1 MRSFRGYGDMARR
14 AAHRRSFEALESVAE
29 RSPDAIVITDA
40 RGVIEFVNPAFE
52 ALTGYARSEAVGLTP
67 AIVSSGQHGT
77 DFYSNLWS
85 TICAGAVFRGIFSNR
100 RKNGEL
106 FREDEVIVPFADG
119 SGHITHFV
127 SAGRDAS
134 ARVRNIDRLM
144 HQATHD
150 SLTDLPNRS
159 LFLDRLGQALKYA
172 SRRREG
178 FTLAIAD
185 IDRFKTINDTLG
197 HAAGDAVL
205 QAVGARLQQ
214 YVRDVDTVA
223 RLGGDEFGLILV
235 DVGDPA
241 GAARAFEKM
250 LMAFRA
256 PVSVEER
263 AVQVSLS
270 IGACM
275 FPADADSETALL
287 RRADAAMYAAK
298 RQGGNGYSFFGAA
311 ALQRRETQLPLWEAP
326 VADVIDER
334 RSFFGV
340 AQ

>member
-1 MRSFRGYGDMARR
+1 MARR
-14 AAHRRSFEALESVAE
+14 AAHRRRFEALESIAE
-29 RSPDAIVITDA
+29 RSSDAIVITDA

-52 ALTGYARSEAVGLTP
+52 ALTGFTRSEAVGLTP
-67 AIVSSGQHGT
+67 AIVRSGQHGE

-85 TICAGAVFRGIFSNR
+85 TIRAGAVFRGVFSNR

-106 FREDEVIVPFADG
+106 FREDEVIIPFADS
-119 SGHITHFV
+119 SGQITHFV

-134 ARVRNIDRLM
+134 TRVRNIDRLM

-159 LFLDRLGQALKYA
+159 LFLDRLGQAMKYA
-172 SRRREG
+172 LRRREG

-185 IDRFKTINDTLG
+185 IDRFKAVNDTLG

-214 YVRDVDTVA
+214 FVREVDTVA

-235 DVGDPA
+235 DVGEPSS
-241 GAARAFEKM
+241 AAKVFEKM
-250 LMAFRA
+250 LMAFRT
-256 PVSVEER
+256 PVKVEER

-270 IGACM
+270 IGACL
-275 FPADADSETALL
+275 FPADAGSESALL

-298 RQGGNGYSFFGAA
+298 RLGGNGYSFSGAT
-311 ALQRRETQLPLWEAP
+311 ALPRHETQLPLWETLP
-326 VADVIDER
+326 ADVIDER
-334 RSFFGV
+334 GSFFGV
-340 AQ
+340 PE

>member
-1 MRSFRGYGDMARR
+1 MKLRLQADMARR
-14 AAHRRSFEALESVAE
+14 PAHRRSFEAPESVAE
-29 RSPDAIVITDA
+29 RSSDAIVITDA

-52 ALTGYARSEAVGLTP
+52 ALTGFTRSESVGLTP
-67 AIVSSGQHGT
+67 AIVKSGQHGE
-77 DFYSNLWS
+77 DFYSNLWA
-85 TICAGAVFRGIFSNR
+85 TIRAGAVFRGVFSNR

-106 FREDEVIVPFADG
+106 YREDEVIIPFADG
-119 SGHITHFV
+119 SGKITHFV

-159 LFLDRLGQALKYA
+159 LFFDRLGQTLKYA
-172 SRRREG
+172 LRRREG

-185 IDRFKTINDTLG
+185 IDRFKSVNDTLG

-205 QAVGARLQQ
+205 QAVAARLQQ
-214 YVRDVDTVA
+214 FVREVDTVA

-235 DVGDPA
+235 DVGEA
-241 GAARAFEKM
+241 SSAAKVFEKM

-256 PVSVEER
+256 PVRAEER

-270 IGACM
+270 IGACL
-275 FPADADSETALL
+275 FPADAGNESALL

-298 RQGGNGYSFFGAA
+298 RLGGNGYSFSGAT
-311 ALQRRETQLPLWEAP
+311 ALPRREAQLPLWETLP
-326 VADVIDER
+326 PDVFDVR
-334 RSFFGV
+334 GTFFGV
-340 AQ
+340 PQ